1 MKKRVLSIISIA
13 ALTLSLTMPVSAATT
28 KTGDTVTGK
37 EVLEFVNDNI
47 KDNEEP
53 EYAVIIQ
60 TRQFASIKK
69 HGFTVANFGAV
80 LSTDGQPEGK
90 LPKPTTKKNWS
101 KDGWRYITQTSPI
114 IYLNKITNTNAE
126 VGIFQKK
133 DELDAHDKGNVFY
146 ATLAED
152 AKSQEAAKNTL
163 CLYDKDNA
171 LYVKEDATFFKYEI
185 KDPESDEVIGYM
197 FIEKN
202 PKASSKPPKKEEVVS
217 ILGDSISSYDG
228 FIPSGYTPFYP
239 EKDITDPN
247 KTWWEIM
254 LTSTGY
260 ALGTNGSSGGC
271 ACVGDSTSEYIT
283 VASTNKRIN
292 ALGDNKEPTKIIVY
306 LGTNDLLGS
315 YPIGSNDGNTNV
327 AEGNVDN
334 FSDAYT
340 LILNKLKDRYPD
352 AKIYCCTLATIYT
365 YDSGSFAPAVNG
377 NGDTVDSFNSV
388 IKTIA
393 GNKGATVIDLQSC
406 GIDGSNVSTMLQD
419 GVHPTVDGM
428 KLIANAVISAV
439 K

>member
-1 MKKRVLSIISIA
+1 MKKRILSILSIA
-13 ALTLSLTMPVSAATT
+13 TLTLSLTLPVSAATT

-47 KDNEEP
+47 KENEEP
-53 EYAVIIQ
+53 EYAIVVQ

-69 HGFTVANFGAV
+69 HGFTVANFGVV
-80 LSTDGQPEGK
+80 LSTDGQPDGK

-101 KDGWRYITQTSPI
+101 KDGWRYVTSTSPA
-114 IYLNKITNTNAE
+114 IYLNKITNTNE
-126 VGIFQKK
+126 ESGIFQKK
-133 DELDAHDKGNVFY
+133 DDYDAHEKKTVYY
-146 ATLAED
+146 ATVANEG
-152 AKSQEAAKNTL
+152 KSQEAAKNTL
-163 CLYDKDNA
+163 CLTDKENA
-171 LYVKEDATFFKYEI
+171 LYVKEDATFFRYEI

-202 PKASSKPPKKEEVVS
+202 PRAQSKAPKKEEVVS

-247 KTWWEIM
+247 KTWWQIA
-254 LTSTGY
+254 LTSTGFT
-260 ALGTNGSSGGC
+260 LGTNGSSGGC
-271 ACVGDSTSEYIT
+271 ACVGNSTSDDIV
-283 VASTNKRIN
+283 VASTNRRIN

-315 YPIGSNDGNTNV
+315 YALGSNDGTADV
-327 AEGNVDN
+327 AEGSIDN
-334 FSDAYT
+334 FADAYT
-340 LILNKLKDRYPD
+340 LILSKIKSRYPD
-352 AKIYCCTLATIYT
+352 AKIYCCTPATIYT
-365 YDSGSFAPAVNG
+365 WDTGSFAPAVNG
-377 NGDTVDSFNSV
+377 NGDTVNSFNSV

-406 GIDGSNVSTMLQD
+406 GIDGSNVNTMLQD
-419 GVHPTVDGM
+419 GVHPTTEGM
-428 KLIANAVISAV
+428 KLIANSVISAI